1 MAVKASEGEIHSPGA
16 LTIWCYHQKEL
27 PLLQAAITKGN
38 TRNQYGSITMLVFV
52 ALLTAFPMLSTDL
65 YLPAVPSIQEQL
77 NTTVGLVN
85 STLVTFFI
93 FVSISTLI
101 CGPLSDRF
109 GRKPVLV
116 FGVTLFFFASIA
128 CMLSTSIY
136 ALILSRAFQAFGA
149 GAGMAISSA
158 IVKDFFPPDKK
169 EKAFALIGAL
179 IGVVPVVAPVVGA
192 QLLKCM
198 SWRGSFA
205 ALALVGLV
213 TLVMVLFYKET
224 HLDLSTDRVP
234 DSILRL
240 FVVLKN
246 PSFARLIALFSL
258 TPLPVYAYVGVSA
271 ILYIQGFGLTEQQ
284 FSLYFAANAVL
295 MVLAAFCYIYLTK
308 FLRPIVII
316 TGSFILSLI
325 SGLLI
330 IWLGSLHPL
339 YLLVSITI
347 GTFGFSL
354 QRPPSINLMLEQQ
367 DKDSGSASALINSF
381 MTFVGS
387 FGMYFVSLEW
397 ENRVFVLGMTFLVIN
412 IAGMLFW
419 LYAKGR
425 SRIPKG
431 M

>member
-1 MAVKASEGEIHSPGA
+1 
-16 LTIWCYHQKEL
+16 
-27 PLLQAAITKGN
+27 
-38 TRNQYGSITMLVFV
+38 MLVFV

-65 YLPAVPSIQEQL
+65 YLPAVPSIREQL
-77 NTTVGLVN
+77 NTSVELVN
-85 STLVTFFI
+85 STLVIFFI
-93 FVSISTLI
+93 VISISTLI

-109 GRKPVLV
+109 GRKPVLLCGVPLFV
-116 FGVTLFFFASIA
+116 FSSIA
-128 CMLSTSIY
+128 CMLSTNIY
-136 ALILSRAFQAFGA
+136 VLILFRAVQAMGA

-192 QLLKCM
+192 QLLKLM

-213 TLVMVLFYKET
+213 ILVLVMFYRET
-224 HLDLSTDRVP
+224 NLEPSTDRIPV
-234 DSILRL
+234 SILRL

-246 PSFARLIALFSL
+246 PAFTRLIVLFSL
-258 TPLPVYAYVGVSA
+258 TPLPVIAYVGVSA

-284 FSLYFAANAVL
+284 FSLYFAANAII
-295 MVLAAFCYIYLTK
+295 MVFAAFFFIYLTK
-308 FLRPIVII
+308 FFRPVVII
-316 TGSFILSLI
+316 TGSFVLSLI
-325 SGLLI
+325 AGLLI
-330 IWLGSLHPL
+330 ILIGNLHPL
-339 YLLVSITI
+339 FLLLAITI

-387 FGMYFVSLEW
+387 FGMYFVSLGW
-397 ENRVFVLGMTFLVIN
+397 DNRVFVLGMTFFVIN
-412 IAGMLFW
+412 IGGMLFW
-419 LYAKGR
+419 LYAKR
-425 SRIPKG
+425 HCRIPKE